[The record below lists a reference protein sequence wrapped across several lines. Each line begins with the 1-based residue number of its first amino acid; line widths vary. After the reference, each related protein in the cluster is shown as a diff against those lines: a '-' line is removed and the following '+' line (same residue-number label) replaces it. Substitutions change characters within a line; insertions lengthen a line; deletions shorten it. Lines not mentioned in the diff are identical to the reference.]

1 MQGLRS
7 SRAAKCGRSSAV
19 IGEAIIDDLAG
30 WSEST
35 LQGGGVRSMSRE
47 ASSQD
52 KAACEGFFKHLKTEF
67 FYPRDWRAFTL
78 TQFIGAVDANIH

>member
-1 MQGLRS
+1 M
-7 SRAAKCGRSSAV
+7 

-30 WSEST
+30 WLERVNAA
-35 LQGGGVRSMSRE
+35 GGGVRSMSRE